1 MERSLTYNTY
11 FLRDGFITNVY
22 GENVFTTRRF
32 DDAIDAD
39 YWLNFVS
46 EDGQFGTAYIET
58 DQKPSRQ
65 HRNRSG
71 FQPKGDATV
80 SALCKAGAAVTLD
93 NWLVWNGVDPSD
105 APDAEL
111 LEVIPE
117 QFRELYE
124 RRFDATEGR

>member
-1 MERSLTYNTY
+1 MERTAFNPY
-11 FLRDGFITNVY
+11 FLRDGFIINEY

-32 DDAIDAD
+32 DDAIEAD

-58 DQKPSRQ
+58 GDGRRSNSPRPG
-65 HRNRSG
+65 RNRS
-71 FQPKGDATV
+71 DSTV
-80 SALCKAGAAVTLD
+80 AALRREGAAVTLD
-93 NWLVWNGVDPSD
+93 NWLVWNGVDLSD

-117 QFRELYE
+117 QFREIYE
-124 RRFDATEGR
+124 RRFNVEGR